1 MKKIVSLFLCICMI
15 FTVITSVYAS
25 APLSDEL
32 SQKLSLVKDRIEDTS
47 VYDNFNANKRNRD
60 NLITYNFEWYTD
72 NDGKSK
78 SLNVSVNEEDIIT
91 SYYKF
96 EDKTV
101 NKVKPSVNKNDSA
114 ILAKRAKELIYL
126 LNPMLA
132 DRIEVEIPK
141 FESLYN
147 TEYEFMIKRVEKG
160 TEVYGD
166 SGYVTISPDGNSIL
180 SFHLNYTCGLEFRDN
195 PEFISIDSA
204 SEFYTKSLGLK
215 LIYDIE
221 YMENRQRK
229 AVLKY
234 VCSENPDT
242 YISAIDGSVYTYSN
256 DMKLSGG
263 GSSANT
269 ALKQESAMDSVSF
282 SAAEKAE
289 ISKINN
295 LTDITEMENNLRN
308 NNFLDI
314 DDGYI
319 LTNSSVNRDY
329 YDETKYTYFMSFE
342 DSKGERS
349 CHVIC
354 DALTGDV
361 LNYYRYVPSVGTS
374 KADIITEYAKNAVLE
389 LAKNYLSDDSE
400 NTYRISKEED
410 GYVRYTRFVN
420 GIEFPDDTITVRLS
434 KTDGNIESYNLTYN
448 NLDFDTPDNIADTET
463 ATEVLFGNVDYKV
476 VYLSL
481 RKGNYAVPVYRFE
494 HINPQID
501 AKKGILINAGTEEEI
516 ENYNDIDGHFAEDE
530 ITTLRRFGVGFAGGE
545 FKPDKEITQG
555 EYLALL
561 SSVFSNWNTPIVLKE
576 NYDYDD
582 AYRFADRADMLR
594 NITVEEDAVLTRIT
608 ACILLVRAMGYDEPA
623 SFEDIYVASFDDVT
637 TNKGYVAILNAMGVV
652 NGDGNNLFYPQ
663 KTLTRAECAKI
674 IHNYLSR

>member
-1 MKKIVSLFLCICMI
+1 MKKIVSLFLCLCMI
-15 FTVITSVYAS
+15 FTVITSVCAS
-25 APLSDEL
+25 VPLSDEL

-60 NLITYNFEWYTD
+60 NSVTYNFEWHTD

-96 EDKTV
+96 ENKTV
-101 NKVKPSVNKNDSA
+101 NKVKPSVNKKESA
-114 ILAKRAKELIYL
+114 ILAKRAEELIYL

-166 SGYVTISPDGNSIL
+166 NGYVTLSADGDSIL
-180 SFHLNYTCGLEFRDN
+180 SFQLNYTCGLEFHDN
-195 PEFISIDSA
+195 REFISIDAA
-204 SEFYTKSLGLK
+204 SEFYNKSLGLK

-242 YISAIDGSVYTYSN
+242 YISAIDGSVYTHSN

-269 ALKQESAMDSVSF
+269 ALKQESARDSVSF

-295 LTDITEMENNLRN
+295 LIDITVMENNLRN
-308 NNFLDI
+308 NKFLDI
-314 DDGYI
+314 DNSYI
-319 LTNSSVNRDY
+319 LVNSSVNRDY
-329 YDETKYTYFMSFE
+329 YDETKYMYFMSFE

-349 CHVIC
+349 CHVTC

-374 KADIITEYAKNAVLE
+374 KADISTEYAKNAVSE

-420 GIEFPDDTITVRLS
+420 GIEFPGDTITVRLS
-434 KTDGNIESYNLTYN
+434 KTDGNIESYNLTHN
-448 NLDFDTPDNIADTET
+448 NLDFDTPDNIVDTET
-463 ATEVLFGNVDYKV
+463 AADVLFENVDYKV

-481 RKGNYAVPVYRFE
+481 GKGNYAVPVYRFR

-501 AKKGILINAGTEEEI
+501 AKKGVLINAGTEEI
-516 ENYNDIDGHFAEDE
+516 EPYNDIDGHFAEDE

-561 SSVFSNWNTPIVLKE
+561 SSVFSNWSSPIVLKE
-576 NYDYDD
+576 NYDYND
-582 AYRFADRADMLR
+582 AYRFADRSDMLR
-594 NITVEEDAVLTRIT
+594 NITVEENAVLTRIT

-623 SFEDIYVASFDDVT
+623 SFDDIYVTSFDDVT
-637 TNKGYVAILNAMGVV
+637 TGRGYVAILNAMGVV

-663 KTLTRAECAKI
+663 KTLTRAECAKV
-674 IHNYLSR
+674 IHNYLSK